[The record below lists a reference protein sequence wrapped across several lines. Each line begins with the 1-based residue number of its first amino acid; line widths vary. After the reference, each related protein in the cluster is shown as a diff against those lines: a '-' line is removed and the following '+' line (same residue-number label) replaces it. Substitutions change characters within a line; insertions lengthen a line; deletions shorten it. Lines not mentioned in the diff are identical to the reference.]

1 MWSVSG
7 CQITSGYLQLQSWKH
22 SLRFPAEGKQTQ
34 GSTGAVSC
42 WRGRGSLELPSHSRA
57 FSSTRTCS
65 GWDSLE
71 TWVLASYLG
80 LWRSPLHPLPLHL
93 SWRDC
98 RPSPAKPSL
107 RAKAARSGE
116 RVPATPRPLG
126 SPHPAS
132 QQTYLQARSPRA
144 LVTLHSLPVGF
155 SPMLPTTASRTY
167 CLQERGCHSGPN
179 TQGGGTR
186 WEMPPADTAHLTPQT
201 LHWRKRVMAQSHKR
215 CREHLKSFI
224 DLCLRL

>member
-1 MWSVSG
+1 MRSVSG

-22 SLRFPAEGKQTQ
+22 WLHFPTERKQHQ
-34 GSTGAVSC
+34 GSAAAVSC

-57 FSSTRTCS
+57 FPSTRTCS
-65 GWDSLE
+65 DYRRGKTPPRRLRGWDSSE

-80 LWRSPLHPLPLHL
+80 FWRSPLHPLLLHP

-107 RAKAARSGE
+107 CTRATRSSE
-116 RVPATPRPLG
+116 QVPATPRPLG
-126 SPHPAS
+126 SPRPAP

-167 CLQERGCHSGPN
+167 CLQERWCHSGPN
-179 TQGGGTR
+179 RQGCERAPPGYGTPHTTDALLGGSR
-186 WEMPPADTAHLTPQT
+186 
-201 LHWRKRVMAQSHKR
+201 
-215 CREHLKSFI
+215 
-224 DLCLRL
+224 